1 MVNRCLKIFPAY
13 WAAVIFCY
21 VVYGSLGQE
30 GLRFDILALLVT
42 ASLLLSY
49 LPQGNNLLVISIAW
63 AVVVE
68 FQFYILAALTFAL
81 ALRSRASGA
90 VLAWIGVIILAA
102 AAFVHLTQG
111 FTRFYGAFQF
121 GPYFVLGA
129 SLYYFVSRRDRRLVP
144 LMAVSFLFSLY
155 AFVSYNA
162 RGDLEG
168 VSWAL
173 SASALL
179 FVSGC
184 FLMAW
189 LVGERLQAPVE
200 WLDKRFGD
208 VTYAIYL
215 VHPAVIAVVIAVDL
229 DGGLAYLASFI
240 GSLAV
245 AVAIHRAIERPVMK
259 VRNVLRG
266 CRLYD

>member
-1 MVNRCLKIFPAY
+1 MLVN
-13 WAAVIFCY
+13 
-21 VVYGSLGQE
+21 
-30 GLRFDILALLVT
+30 

-68 FQFYILAALTFAL
+68 FQFYIFAAVAFSL
-81 ALRSRASGA
+81 ALCTRAPGP
-90 VLAWIGVIILAA
+90 VLAWTAVTILAA
-102 AAFVHLTQG
+102 SIFVHLTG
-111 FTRFYGAFQF
+111 DYTRFYGAIEF

-129 SLYYFVSRRDRRLVP
+129 ALYYLVPRRDRRL
-144 LMAVSFLFSLY
+144 LSLIAASFLLSVY

-162 RGDLEG
+162 RGDLAA
-168 VSWAL
+168 VAWAR
-173 SASALL
+173 SASTLL
-179 FVSGC
+179 FAGGIL
-184 FLMAW
+184 LMAG

-229 DGGLAYLASFI
+229 DGGLDYLASFI